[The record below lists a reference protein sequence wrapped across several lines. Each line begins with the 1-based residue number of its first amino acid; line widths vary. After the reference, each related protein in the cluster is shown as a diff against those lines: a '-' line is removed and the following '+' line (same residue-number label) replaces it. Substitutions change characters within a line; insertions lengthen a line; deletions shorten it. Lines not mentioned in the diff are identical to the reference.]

1 MKPRI
6 FLVAFTAI
14 VTAGAAAYLAQGWL
28 NRQRAAVMASAPK
41 AEKPKPTVAILVA
54 KKALPSGTFVKQDD
68 LRWLPWPEG
77 AIDQSY
83 ILQSK
88 RDLKSF
94 AGAVVRRGILAG
106 EPITDARLVK
116 PGDRGFL
123 AAVLAPGLRA
133 IAVPVNA
140 TSAIAGLVFPGDRV
154 DLLLSHRYNV
164 IDPDDPNKRH
174 PHVATETVLTN
185 VRVLA
190 IDQSTDDQKKKPDV
204 PKTATLEVT
213 PRQAEMVA
221 TAMDLGKLSLSLR
234 SLARPGTEDDDADR
248 TTDEGTFPAIAERGN
263 TVTRDSDVSRVI
275 SPGIERPV
283 EKKVVTLM
291 RGSKSAVLEVKK

>member
-1 MKPRI
+1 
-6 FLVAFTAI
+6 
-14 VTAGAAAYLAQGWL
+14 
-28 NRQRAAVMASAPK
+28 MASAPK
-41 AEKPKPTVAILVA
+41 AARPKPTISILVA
-54 KKALPSGTFVKQDD
+54 KKAMPTGAFVKQAN
-68 LRWLPWPEG
+68 LRWQPWPEG
-77 AIDQSY
+77 ALDSSY
-83 ILQSK
+83 IVEGK
-88 RDLKSF
+88 RNLKSF

-133 IAVPVNA
+133 ISVPVNA

-164 IDPDDPNKRH
+164 IDPDKPSRRV
-174 PHVATETVLTN
+174 PHVATETVLTD

-190 IDQSTDDQKKKPDV
+190 IDQSTNDQKKKPDV
-204 PKTATLEVT
+204 PKTVTLEVT

-234 SLARPGTEDDDADR
+234 SLARPGTETDDADAN
-248 TTDEGTFPAIAERGN
+248 TDNGAFPAIAERGM
-263 TVTRDSDVSRVI
+263 TLTRDSDVSRVI
-275 SPGIERPV
+275 SPGLGSLED
-283 EKKVVTLM
+283 KDKQVVTLM
-291 RGSKSAVLEVKK
+291 RGSKSAVLKVEK

>member
-1 MKPRI
+1 MKPRVLLI
-6 FLVAFTAI
+6 AVAAI
-14 VTAGAAAYLAQGWL
+14 MTAGAAAYLTQGWL

-41 AEKPKPTVAILVA
+41 AAKPKPTVSILVA
-54 KKALPSGTFVKQDD
+54 KKALPSGTFVKQAD
-68 LRWLPWPEG
+68 LRWQPWPQG
-77 AIDQSY
+77 ALDPNY
-83 ILQSK
+83 ILEGK
-88 RDLKSF
+88 RDTKSF

-133 IAVPVNA
+133 ISVPVNA

-164 IDPDDPNKRH
+164 INPDDSNKRVT
-174 PHVATETVLTN
+174 HVVTETVLTN

-204 PKTATLEVT
+204 PKTATIEVT
-213 PRQAEMVA
+213 PRQAEMVT

-234 SLARPGTEDDDADR
+234 SLARPGTESDDADR
-248 TTDEGTFPAIAERGN
+248 TTDNGAFPVIAERGH
-263 TVTRDSDVSRVI
+263 TLTRDSDVSRVI
-275 SPGIERPV
+275 SPGVARKE
-283 EKKVVTLM
+283 EKQVVQLM